1 MEINLLP
8 GAHVKKRMGVDRQQ
22 YVADG
27 NLAVISISHKDC
39 LLDCP
44 LYHIIKPLWLFLM
57 HRDVLWTNR
66 YHCGLVFL
74 EARSRNKREDPL
86 FGLHP
91 TRLGITSQL
100 DHLPLDEIGETQ
112 EGRRELSL
120 RPGIKLVRRTDL
132 DQFPRM
138 HHSNLIGN
146 RQGFGLVVGDKN
158 SRD

>member
-22 YVADG
+22 HVADG
-27 NLAVISISHKDC
+27 YLAVISISHEDR
-39 LLDCP
+39 LLPRP
-44 LYHIIKPLWLFLM
+44 LHYVLKPLRLFLM

-91 TRLGITSQL
+91 TRLGIAS
-100 DHLPLDEIGETQ
+100 P
-112 EGRRELSL
+112 
-120 RPGIKLVRRTDL
+120 P
-132 DQFPRM
+132 
-138 HHSNLIGN
+138 HH
-146 RQGFGLVVGDKN
+146 
-158 SRD
+158 